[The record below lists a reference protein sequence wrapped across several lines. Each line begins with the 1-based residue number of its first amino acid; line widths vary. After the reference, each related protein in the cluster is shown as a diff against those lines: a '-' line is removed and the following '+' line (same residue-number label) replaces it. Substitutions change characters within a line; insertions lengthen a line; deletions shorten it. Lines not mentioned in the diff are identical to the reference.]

1 MVYVRPGRFYPPC
14 LPDKSPCESNA
25 LSRRFRSRPIMGQD
39 LHKCGTEDLD
49 MKLQETM
56 LTVLKSVAGVYAV
69 RPIIRGKALALRQGR
84 DGHELAQDEGQAV
97 RVVAVSDVKPSLL
110 SFAAINGIPVKNYTD
125 MAVPKPKAPSA
136 PKPAEVP
143 ELVM

>member
-1 MVYVRPGRFYPPC
+1 MNPPRIQR
-14 LPDKSPCESNA
+14 
-25 LSRRFRSRPIMGQD
+25 LSRRFRSRPIMGQA
-39 LHKCGTEDLD
+39 LHECGTEDLD

-69 RPIIRGKALALRQGR
+69 RPIIRGKALSLRQGR

-97 RVVAVSDVKPSLL
+97 RVVAVSDAKPSLL

>member
-1 MVYVRPGRFYPPC
+1 MEQG
-14 LPDKSPCESNA
+14 
-25 LSRRFRSRPIMGQD
+25 

-97 RVVAVSDVKPSLL
+97 RVVAVSDIKPSLL

>member
-1 MVYVRPGRFYPPC
+1 MEEGP
-14 LPDKSPCESNA
+14 
-25 LSRRFRSRPIMGQD
+25 
-39 LHKCGTEDLD
+39 HKCGTENLD
-49 MKLQETM
+49 MKLQEAT
-56 LTVLKSVAGVYAV
+56 LKTLKRVAGVFAV
-69 RPIIRGKALALRQGR
+69 RPIIRGKALTLRQGR
-84 DGHELAQDEGQAV
+84 DGHELAQDEGQTV

-125 MAVPKPKAPSA
+125 MAAPKPRVSSP

>member
-1 MVYVRPGRFYPPC
+1 
-14 LPDKSPCESNA
+14 
-25 LSRRFRSRPIMGQD
+25 MGQD
-39 LHKCGTEDLD
+39 LHECGTEDLD

-97 RVVAVSDVKPSLL
+97 RVVAVSDIKPSLL
-110 SFAAINGIPVKNYTD
+110 CLRRSTGFRSRITPTWRSQN
-125 MAVPKPKAPSA
+125 PKPPLLPNR
-136 PKPAEVP
+136 PKFQSQ
-143 ELVM
+143 

>member
-1 MVYVRPGRFYPPC
+1 
-14 LPDKSPCESNA
+14 
-25 LSRRFRSRPIMGQD
+25 MGQD
-39 LHKCGTEDLD
+39 LHRCGTEDMD

-69 RPIIRGKALALRQGR
+69 RPIIHGKALALRQGR

>member
-1 MVYVRPGRFYPPC
+1 
-14 LPDKSPCESNA
+14 
-25 LSRRFRSRPIMGQD
+25 
-39 LHKCGTEDLD
+39 
-49 MKLQETM
+49 
-56 LTVLKSVAGVYAV
+56 
-69 RPIIRGKALALRQGR
+69 
-84 DGHELAQDEGQAV
+84 
-97 RVVAVSDVKPSLL
+97 VAVSDVKPSLL

>member
-1 MVYVRPGRFYPPC
+1 MEQGPHEMRDRRRETARDNAEDSQVCGRG
-14 LPDKSPCESNA
+14 
-25 LSRRFRSRPIMGQD
+25 I
-39 LHKCGTEDLD
+39 CGAANHPR
-49 MKLQETM
+49 Q
-56 LTVLKSVAGVYAV
+56 GV
-69 RPIIRGKALALRQGR
+69 ALRQGR

-97 RVVAVSDVKPSLL
+97 RVVAVSDAKPSLL

-125 MAVPKPKAPSA
+125 MAAPKARVPSA

>member
-1 MVYVRPGRFYPPC
+1 MSARRSIVIGGGAFAG
-14 LPDKSPCESNA
+14 LA
-25 LSRRFRSRPIMGQD
+25 L
-39 LHKCGTEDLD
+39 
-49 MKLQETM
+49 
-56 LTVLKSVAGVYAV
+56 
-69 RPIIRGKALALRQGR
+69 ALALRQGR

-136 PKPAEVP
+136 PKPAEIP

>member
-1 MVYVRPGRFYPPC
+1 V
-14 LPDKSPCESNA
+14 
-25 LSRRFRSRPIMGQD
+25 
-39 LHKCGTEDLD
+39 
-49 MKLQETM
+49 KLQET
-56 LTVLKSVAGVYAV
+56 TLKTLKYVAGVYAV

-97 RVVAVSDVKPSLL
+97 RVVAVSDAKPSLL

-125 MAVPKPKAPSA
+125 MAALKPRVPSA